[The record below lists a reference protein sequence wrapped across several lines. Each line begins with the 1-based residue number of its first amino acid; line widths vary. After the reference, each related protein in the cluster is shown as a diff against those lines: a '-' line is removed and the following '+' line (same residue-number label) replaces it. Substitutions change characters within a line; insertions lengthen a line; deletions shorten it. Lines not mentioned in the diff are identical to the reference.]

1 MTEAAAAVLGV
12 MGLQIWR
19 ADSVRGKCGSASP
32 CPTLL
37 LTAHRRDDYFHDQP
51 EYNLDGLA
59 PAQPSPQ
66 EEEQRFIKK
75 TTTIRRRPISRFVK
89 RTIGGGIYSLY
100 CIFIIALHAD
110 VIRSPF
116 FCLTKGLI

>member
-1 MTEAAAAVLGV
+1 MW
-12 MGLQIWR
+12 I
-19 ADSVRGKCGSASP
+19 SFP

-51 EYNLDGLA
+51 EYNLDGSA
-59 PAQPSPQ
+59 PARPSPQ
-66 EEEQRFIKK
+66 EEEQQFIKK
-75 TTTIRRRPISRFVK
+75 TTTIIRLRPISRFVK